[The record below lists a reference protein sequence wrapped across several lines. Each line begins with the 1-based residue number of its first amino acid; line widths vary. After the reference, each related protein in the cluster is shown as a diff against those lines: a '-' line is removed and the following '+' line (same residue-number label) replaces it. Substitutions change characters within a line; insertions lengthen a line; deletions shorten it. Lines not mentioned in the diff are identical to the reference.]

1 MKRIVFVTALPL
13 LLAACGLEGKGP
25 ATGFQAALPPAP
37 QPQFAT
43 QSNGAIF
50 QTSQGYAA
58 LHEGNR
64 ARAVGDVVTVL
75 LVENLNSAKSAS
87 GTTNRQGSASITPPT
102 SGPLGFLNPNAL
114 NASAQGSFNGQGNAA
129 QRSQLSGSIA
139 VTIAELRSNGTALVV
154 GERQMKL
161 SQGDEWVQFAGILRL
176 ADVDPDN
183 RVLSTQIA
191 DAKMIYSGKGA
202 IQQSSRPG
210 WLSRFFSAISPF

>member
-1 MKRIVFVTALPL
+1 MKRILTIAALPL
-13 LLAACGLEGKGP
+13 ALAACGLEGKGP
-25 ATGFQAALPPAP
+25 TTGFQAALPPAP
-37 QPQFAT
+37 KPAVLQPT
-43 QSNGAIF
+43 NGAIF
-50 QTSQGYAA
+50 QASHGYAA

-64 ARAVGDVVTVL
+64 ARSVGDVVTVM
-75 LVENLNSAKSAS
+75 LVENVNSSKSAS
-87 GTTNRQGSASITPPT
+87 GATNRQGSAGITPPT
-102 SGPLGFLNPNAL
+102 SGPLGFLNPGAL

-139 VTIAELRSNGTALVV
+139 VTIAEIRGNGTALII
-154 GERQMKL
+154 GEKQMKL

-176 ADVDPDN
+176 ADVDADN

-191 DAKMIYSGKGA
+191 DAKMIYTGKGA